1 VSHRRT
7 GKLALVTALAV
18 CLAGLPAVSVV
29 AEPSSVQTSA
39 DRARVNRAVARFD
52 AARKRASDTAA
63 RVRRTSDELD
73 RVMAEQDAILARIES
88 RAVAIYRAG
97 DAGYLALLFSAQT
110 LDEFTQLWDLSV
122 RMNEQDAED
131 LVALDAA
138 RVKAERSARSLLTL
152 QSEGA
157 RAVDATALE
166 VAAARKT
173 LAKST
178 AALKAY
184 EARLAAARRAAE
196 LRNDPPQGIS
206 GTGSWLTGV
215 ASHYSRNFTGRGAS
229 GARITPYSMMVAHK
243 TLPFHTLIEFE
254 YGGRRAVAS
263 VEDRG
268 PYTRGRMFDLGPGV
282 VRALDFSGVHAVR
295 YRVIGR

>member
-1 VSHRRT
+1 
-7 GKLALVTALAV
+7 
-18 CLAGLPAVSVV
+18 VSVV
-29 AEPSSVQTSA
+29 AEPSSVQTSV

-52 AARKRASDTAA
+52 AARKRAADTAA
-63 RVRRTSDELD
+63 RARRVSDELD
-73 RVMAEQDAILARIES
+73 RVMAEQDAILSRIES
-88 RAVAIYRAG
+88 RAVAIYRTG
-97 DAGYLALLFSAQT
+97 DAGYLSLLFSAQT

-122 RMNEQDAED
+122 RMNEQDAAD
-131 LVALDAA
+131 LIALDAA
-138 RVKAERSARSLLTL
+138 RVKAERTARSLLTL

-184 EARLAAARRAAE
+184 EARIAAARRAAE

-206 GTGSWLTGV
+206 GTGSWLSGV

-254 YGGRRAVAS
+254 YDGRRAVAS

-268 PYTRGRMFDLGPGV
+268 PYTKGRMFDLGPGV
-282 VRALDFSGVHAVR
+282 VRALNFSGVHPVR
-295 YRVIGR
+295 YRIIGR

>member
-7 GKLALVTALAV
+7 SNLALVTALAV
-18 CLAGLPAVSVV
+18 SLAGLPAVSVV
-29 AEPSSVQTSA
+29 AEPSSVQTSV

-52 AARKRASDTAA
+52 AARKRAADTAA
-63 RVRRTSDELD
+63 RARRVSDELD
-73 RVMAEQDAILARIES
+73 RVMAEQDAILSRIES
-88 RAVAIYRAG
+88 RAVAIYRTG
-97 DAGYLALLFSAQT
+97 DAGYLSLLFSAQT

-122 RMNEQDAED
+122 RMNEQDAAD
-131 LVALDAA
+131 LIALDAA
-138 RVKAERSARSLLTL
+138 RVKAERTARSLLTL

-184 EARLAAARRAAE
+184 EARIAAARRAAE

-206 GTGSWLTGV
+206 GTGSWLSGV

-229 GARITPYSMMVAHK
+229 GARITPY
-243 TLPFHTLIEFE
+243 
-254 YGGRRAVAS
+254 
-263 VEDRG
+263 
-268 PYTRGRMFDLGPGV
+268 
-282 VRALDFSGVHAVR
+282 
-295 YRVIGR
+295 